1 MNTNNRDLRTGL
13 LFKIE
18 DKKEQTY
25 LFSCPDGFQRVAN
38 FQKLKFGKVKVFFVP
53 SLDPDHF
60 AGFPGF
66 FLSSREA
73 KQEADAAATQMTVL
87 IAPAGATEH
96 LVSAVSFMGEWW
108 HDLQVVE
115 LPADL
120 TSPLMAIDEES
131 KDSETGKN
139 EWIF

>member
-66 FLSSREA
+66 FLSSRE
-73 KQEADAAATQMTVL
+73 KPFNLFLLHVVLLSTGRKERSTLETV
-87 IAPAGATEH
+87 GC
-96 LVSAVSFMGEWW
+96 
-108 HDLQVVE
+108 
-115 LPADL
+115 
-120 TSPLMAIDEES
+120 
-131 KDSETGKN
+131 K
-139 EWIF
+139 